1 MHQELKKLIEYP
13 SSGILSK
20 EIDKNEKVE
29 ISLFCMAKG
38 TDLSEHTSTRE
49 GLVVVLDG
57 EGEFILEGKNIKMT
71 PGVLI
76 HMQANAVHSLKAQ
89 EKNTAFLLILFN

>member
-1 MHQELKKLIEYP
+1 MNTELKKLIEYP
-13 SSGILSK
+13 TSGILSK
-20 EIDKNEKVE
+20 AVDKNDKVE

-57 EGEFILEGKNIKMT
+57 NGEFILEGKRIKMT
-71 PGVLI
+71 PGVFI
-76 HMQANAVHSLKAQ
+76 HMSSNAVHALKAT
-89 EKNTAFLLILFN
+89 ENTAFLLILFN